1 MPKDRTRNLLGAME
15 KTQGIDEMTL
25 ERLWGEEITQI
36 SPEVRA
42 IIASALKKAQLI
54 RERKPDFSQQ

>member
-1 MPKDRTRNLLGAME
+1 MLGAME

-25 ERLWGEEITQI
+25 ERLWGEEVTQI

-42 IIASALKKAQLI
+42 IIASALRKAQQR
-54 RERKPDFSQQ
+54 RERKPDFPKQ